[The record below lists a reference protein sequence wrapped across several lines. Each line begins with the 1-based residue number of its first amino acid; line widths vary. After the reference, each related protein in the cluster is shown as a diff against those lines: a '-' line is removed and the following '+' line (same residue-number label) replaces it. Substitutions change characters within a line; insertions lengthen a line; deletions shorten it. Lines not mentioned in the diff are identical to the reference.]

1 MTATTITVEAL
12 INAPVEKVWNL
23 WTGTDH
29 IIKWNCP
36 SPEWHTPKADHEL
49 KPGGKF
55 NYRMEARDGSMGF
68 DFLGVFDKVE
78 KNKLLTTT
86 LGDGR
91 KVEINFTSQ
100 GENTLVV
107 QNFEAETENTLELQK
122 TGWQGILDSFKKY
135 VEIN

>member
-36 SPEWHTPKADHEL
+36 SPEWHTPNADHEL

-68 DFLGVFDKVE
+68 DFFGVFDKVE

-107 QNFEAETENTLELQK
+107 QNFEAETENTIELQK
-122 TGWQGILDSFKKY
+122 TGWQAILDSFKKY